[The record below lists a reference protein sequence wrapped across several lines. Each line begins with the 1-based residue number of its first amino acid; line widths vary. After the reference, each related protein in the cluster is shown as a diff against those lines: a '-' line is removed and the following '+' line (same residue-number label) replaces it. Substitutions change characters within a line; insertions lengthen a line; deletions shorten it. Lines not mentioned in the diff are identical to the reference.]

1 MPEATQNQE
10 QDQGLRTRI
19 TDAARALFLDHGYSK
34 VSTSEIAEALGIS
47 KKTLYK
53 EFENKEEILRAC
65 TLPRMKESA
74 KVIDAIIAD
83 EGLAFPDKLQAVMS
97 AIGFQYKRATPI
109 LMRDV
114 CVHAPDVWKEI
125 QAFKM
130 KRFKKFG
137 ELLEE
142 GIRQGVFRSDI
153 PAEIILRTYTA
164 AAENI
169 LNPQSLGELPCSAQ
183 EAFQSL
189 VKILFEG
196 IINEDS
202 RADIEV
208 ATANHPV
215 VKNSTVAI
223 SSHSHVSKT
232 KRTSRA

>member
-1 MPEATQNQE
+1 MPETTQSQE

-34 VSTSEIAEALGIS
+34 VSTSEIAEAIGIS

-53 EFENKEEILRAC
+53 EFENKEEILRNC

-74 KVIDAIIAD
+74 KVIDKIIAD
-83 EGLAFPDKLQAVMS
+83 EAMAFPDKLRAVMS
-97 AIGFQYKRATPI
+97 AIGFQYQRATPV

-114 CVHAPDVWKEI
+114 CIHAPTVWKEI
-125 QAFKM
+125 QDFKM

-137 ELLEE
+137 DLLEE
-142 GIRQGVFRSDI
+142 GIREGVFRSDI
-153 PAEIILRTYTA
+153 PADIILRTYTA

-189 VKILFEG
+189 VKILFDG

-202 RADIEV
+202 RASIEV
-208 ATANHPV
+208 ATTKHSNA
-215 VKNSTVAI
+215 KNSPAVLDTK
-223 SSHSHVSKT
+223 SHVGKA
-232 KRTSRA
+232 KRTGKV